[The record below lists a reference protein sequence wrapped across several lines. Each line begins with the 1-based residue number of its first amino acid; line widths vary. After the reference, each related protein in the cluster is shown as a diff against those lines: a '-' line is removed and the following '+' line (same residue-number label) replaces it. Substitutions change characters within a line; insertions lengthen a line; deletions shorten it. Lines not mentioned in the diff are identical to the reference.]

1 MKNRSHTFV
10 PYVDN
15 GPYPYPPYHLPN
27 ERGEPPLPPLRG
39 SFSPPNHD
47 AGLPSRPT
55 RSWRRSAVLDT
66 SDPAAAICLA
76 ARRGDVPLLAF
87 LAASRKT
94 TAARWEWGHH
104 PRSGQRKSTLLEVP
118 LESVGYAA
126 ECALQGWKLSTNAG
140 SYKR

>member
-39 SFSPPNHD
+39 SFSPPNYD
-47 AGLPSRPT
+47 AGLPSTRPT

-76 ARRGDVPLLAF
+76 ARRGDVPLLASPGS
-87 LAASRKT
+87 LQENYCCSMGMGT
-94 TAARWEWGHH
+94 PPTQWTAEIDA
-104 PRSGQRKSTLLEVP
+104 P
-118 LESVGYAA
+118 
-126 ECALQGWKLSTNAG
+126 
-140 SYKR
+140 